1 MRLISCFPAAL
12 DDNGVIRPREA
23 MDILRPGSAMICTR
37 PVGHE
42 RASRRGSDRLFDAE
56 KIFVE
61 LQHSTVRV
69 LFRMHGSV
77 RAEKITTVR
86 ENCFALQPAAVRK
99 RCGNWQI
106 PETRENST
114 CPRKL
119 FRNSRCNRVGS
130 ETFRISRCGKHVR
143 ENCFALQNPKRFG
156 FREVSFRICIYV
168 SQTLKFQ
175 LRTRSLAGVALIAC
189 PLCGGRLFP
198 Q

>member
-1 MRLISCFPAAL
+1 MRLLSCFPAAL

-77 RAEKITTVR
+77 RAAEKITTVR
-86 ENCFALQPAAVRK
+86 ENCFGFRAATRGGSEASFRIS
-99 RCGNWQI
+99 RCGKLAN
-106 PETRENST
+106 PGDACGKLENPT
-114 CPRKL
+114 CSRKL
-119 FRNSRCNRVGS
+119 FRISHCNRVGS

-143 ENCFALQNPKRFG
+143 ENCFGFRTATASVRKRFG
-156 FREVSFRICIYV
+156 FREVSFRICICV
-168 SQTLKFQ
+168 LK
-175 LRTRSLAGVALIAC
+175 L
-189 PLCGGRLFP
+189 
-198 Q
+198 